1 MSLFTATSGTP
12 ERVWALVRLL
22 DALGKEAD
30 RPLLAGLLDP
40 RFTPG
45 GRQDE
50 RDSDAFR
57 QTIQA
62 ASDLGLIERIGS
74 DASTGDEPQLGRQ
87 TGVRYRLS
95 FEPPPNAAAFA
106 DRVHRILCNL
116 DASNAD
122 ALVLDG
128 FAVVTLAAD
137 RHGHTG
143 WFATLTRDAQF
154 EYLNRELARAPT
166 PPPSQFNTTRL
177 PTWQAWTGY
186 MGLTTTLPYGNRD
199 RVFPYVA
206 PRLAREIAAA
216 PPDALPPGA
225 AIPADTFLD
234 WVMQRMP
241 YLDGR
246 RRSHD
251 STWAQGREAA
261 FGGELGGPV
270 RVSVLLSAALRSLH
284 EDEILRLDAVGDAA
298 DNRVLA
304 EDPYSAV
311 AAFRTVTLLRN
322 GRLEADK

>member
-22 DALGKEAD
+22 DALGREAD

-40 RFTPG
+40 RFSPG

-50 RDSDAFR
+50 RESDAFR

-62 ASDLGLIERIGS
+62 ASDLGLIERVGPE
-74 DASTGDEPQLGRQ
+74 ASTDNEPQSSRQ
-87 TGVRYRLS
+87 SGVRYRLS
-95 FEPPPNAAAFA
+95 FEPPQTAAAFA
-106 DRVHRILCNL
+106 DRVHRILCDL
-116 DASNAD
+116 DFSNAD
-122 ALVLDG
+122 VLVLDG
-128 FAVVTLAAD
+128 FAVVALAAD
-137 RHGHTG
+137 RHGHAG
-143 WFATLTRDAQF
+143 WFAALARDAQV

-177 PTWQAWTGY
+177 PTWHAWTGY
-186 MGLTTTLPYGNRD
+186 VGLTTTLPYGNRD

-216 PPDALPPGA
+216 AADVLPPGA
-225 AIPADTFLD
+225 AIPADIFLD

-241 YLDGR
+241 YLDGG

-251 STWAQGREAA
+251 PARGQEREATHS
-261 FGGELGGPV
+261 GGVGGPV
-270 RVSVLLSAALRSLH
+270 RVSVLLSAALRALH

-304 EDPYSAV
+304 DDPYSAV

-322 GRLEADK
+322 SRREASV